1 MQLDDG
7 GIQCT
12 PDDCQNGDLA
22 GIHVYINFTVTVFI
36 VQAC

>member
-1 MQLDDG
+1 MQLDGG

-12 PDDCQNGDLA
+12 PDGCQNRSTA
-22 GIHVYINFTVTVFI
+22 GIHNFTVTVFI